1 MSEEPNETPSE
12 TPDPDEPQTHL
23 ETVLHEGQ
31 ADEAM
36 AGQVIATF
44 LSEEVFFLSREQVT
58 EETDNVQPLLLQNK
72 DGEPVIALFTHVN
85 RIPETYIAEAPFAVR
100 VVGAAVIDNLSGA
113 GLVLNPGH
121 QLGFESPAGGLGAI
135 KREFA
140 PGGAPPAGA
149 PPPPGGRGAPPR
161 ASRPHLRPAPVG
173 PRRVSGGGLLLG
185 PAQATPPQGP
195 GSTLEA

>member
-1 MSEEPNETPSE
+1 MRFIGGRDRLEGMSEEPNQTPAE

-31 ADEAM
+31 ADEAK

-121 QLGFESPAGGLGAI
+121 QLGFEIPAEGVEAI
-135 KREFA
+135 KRDFA
-140 PGGAPPAGA
+140 PDGSPAAQAPTATNDGGTPAGA
-149 PPPPGGRGAPPR
+149 
-161 ASRPHLRPAPVG
+161 
-173 PRRVSGGGLLLG
+173 
-185 PAQATPPQGP
+185 
-195 GSTLEA
+195 

>member
-1 MSEEPNETPSE
+1 MSDEPTQSPAG

-31 ADEAM
+31 ADEAK

-58 EETDNVQPLLLQNK
+58 EETENVQPLLLQNK
-72 DGEPVIALFTHVN
+72 DGEPVIALFTDVN

-121 QLGFESPAGGLGAI
+121 QLGFEIPADGVDAI
-135 KREFA
+135 RRDFA
-140 PGGAPPAGA
+140 PDGSSAAQAPAETTDDGGTPPA
-149 PPPPGGRGAPPR
+149 
-161 ASRPHLRPAPVG
+161 S
-173 PRRVSGGGLLLG
+173 
-185 PAQATPPQGP
+185 
-195 GSTLEA
+195 

>member
-1 MSEEPNETPSE
+1 MRFDCGRDRLEGMSEEPNETPSE

-121 QLGFESPAGGLGAI
+121 QLGFEIPADGVEAIKRDFAPDGSPAGG
-135 KREFA
+135 A
-140 PGGAPPAGA
+140 PSPTDDGGTP
-149 PPPPGGRGAPPR
+149 
-161 ASRPHLRPAPVG
+161 
-173 PRRVSGGGLLLG
+173 SGL
-185 PAQATPPQGP
+185 
-195 GSTLEA
+195 